1 VNGSLQPTDISIID
15 FNIKAMKKGPKKNMS
30 MQNLL
35 LSIKINNDEPVKP
48 CSNYTS
54 RYDKENFN
62 EKYIKM
68 AQSNRSFLEMVS
80 PKGMGTSLSKLKSFN
95 KSKDLKT
102 YPQLTSVKSI
112 SKFDVSSPRVLNQ

>member
-1 VNGSLQPTDISIID
+1 
-15 FNIKAMKKGPKKNMS
+15 MKKGPKKNIS